1 MLMGRLTMQRTIRI
15 MVLVAF
21 IILVFYWINSHIKE
35 NIEQYNM
42 LKYMDERKINCTRII
57 EGNADEIEQA
67 KLQVITVNYKNKHR
81 PKNDQYYIDLT
92 RNCGDFTKVCKY
104 LTFPLSEE
112 EKEFPIAYS
121 LVVHHKIDTFERLLR
136 SIYTPQNFYCVHVD
150 KKSPESFLAAV
161 RGIAACFENVFV
173 ASQQESVVYA
183 SWSRVQADI
192 NCMKD
197 LQRRSST
204 WKYFINLCGLDF
216 PLKTNLEIVKIL
228 KGLNGRNSL
237 ETETMPPHKETRW
250 KKHYEVADGT
260 IKKTSID
267 KAPPP
272 IETPVFAGGAYIVV
286 SRSFIEYILE
296 DQKILK
302 FMDWANDTYSPDEF
316 LWATLQ
322 RTPGVP
328 GSIPVNSKY
337 DVTDMNSVSRF
348 VKWSYHEGS
357 MSKGAMYPPCAGVHV
372 RSVCVYGAGDLNH
385 MLQQHHLFAN
395 KFDTDVDPIAIQC
408 LEKHLRHTAIVEA
421 TINIIAG
428 AKNN

>member
-1 MLMGRLTMQRTIRI
+1 MLMRRLTMQRKSGK
-15 MVLVAF
+15 MVLIGIF
-21 IILVFYWINSHIKE
+21 ILTTICLINIQTKE
-35 NIEQYNM
+35 NVEQYNR
-42 LKYMDERKINCTRII
+42 LELTQEDDNKINCTRII

-81 PKNDQYYIDLT
+81 PKTDQYYIDLT
-92 RNCGDFTKVCKY
+92 RNCGNFTKVRKY

-136 SIYTPQNFYCVHVD
+136 SIYAPHNFYCVHVD
-150 KKSPESFLAAV
+150 RKSPESFLAAV
-161 RGIAACFENVFV
+161 RGIAACFGNVFV
-173 ASQQESVVYA
+173 ASQLESVVYA

-216 PLKTNLEIVKIL
+216 PIKTNLEIVKIL

-237 ETETMPPHKETRW
+237 ETETMPSHKEARW
-250 KKHYEVADGT
+250 KKHYEVADGS
-260 IKKTSID
+260 INKKNID

-286 SRSFIEYILE
+286 SRNFIEHILE

-302 FMDWANDTYSPDEF
+302 FMDWAYDTYSPDEF

-328 GSIPVNSKY
+328 GFIPVNSKY

-348 VKWSYHEGS
+348 IKWSYHEGS
-357 MSKGAMYPPCAGVHV
+357 MSKGAMYPPCTGVHV

-385 MLQQHHLFAN
+385 MLKQHHLFAN

-408 LEKHLRHTAIVEA
+408 LEEHLRHTAIVEA
-421 TINIIAG
+421 T
-428 AKNN
+428 KR